1 MANLSLVLASELAG
15 LGLLLGTTGL
25 LGCNETRAVGRA
37 ATEAIET
44 DVTGQVKDERGEPVA
59 GATVRLY
66 GLLDN
71 TGFVEG
77 SDIRSASAYIDRE
90 AVLASSN
97 TLATGETGADG
108 RFKLSEIPNAFLAV
122 AVKEDCSPGFAGFDE
137 TSGVLNLDTLI
148 TPSFSGGLNFE
159 IPTFN
164 ITCATPPAVTE
175 QGNTEDAPPFEPP
188 ASVVSCDA
196 SSCQAAGGSCSAE
209 TCVTNCV
216 AAACAAAGGS
226 CVAGECAMPS
236 CSPSACTAAG
246 GMCTSDGA
254 SCALPACTSDADCE
268 AGQPGAFCEHPGE
281 VALAACHAP
290 LPGEVCPPL
299 AVQGWSAFRVTDASG
314 ALLVDASSEGKHVAA
329 VPADGVVRIYGN
341 YVGVATK
348 VYIQVQSG
356 GASCANSPPRTDFV
370 AANIVGGELLTDKG
384 GFVEL
389 ALHGGQQRIQLSTS
403 ETLGVGE
410 RSFVAELGA
419 PCAPPAHAFTAI
431 LTWDA
436 GLDGSVD
443 LDLNVWNATKK
454 GVCVGHQQE
463 AWGKLRHSKGP
474 GPEVFE
480 SDDVAQGPFTI
491 KVQSFCGP
499 PRPVQGKLRI
509 IRTIQGQLLD
519 ESYVFSVARP
529 RDVAE
534 IGVFAA
540 E

>member
-1 MANLSLVLASELAG
+1 M
-15 LGLLLGTTGL
+15 
-25 LGCNETRAVGRA
+25 
-37 ATEAIET
+37 
-44 DVTGQVKDERGEPVA
+44 
-59 GATVRLY
+59 
-66 GLLDN
+66 
-71 TGFVEG
+71 
-77 SDIRSASAYIDRE
+77 
-90 AVLASSN
+90 
-97 TLATGETGADG
+97 
-108 RFKLSEIPNAFLAV
+108 
-122 AVKEDCSPGFAGFDE
+122 
-137 TSGVLNLDTLI
+137 
-148 TPSFSGGLNFE
+148 
-159 IPTFN
+159 
-164 ITCATPPAVTE
+164 
-175 QGNTEDAPPFEPP
+175 
-188 ASVVSCDA
+188 
-196 SSCQAAGGSCSAE
+196 
-209 TCVTNCV
+209 
-216 AAACAAAGGS
+216 
-226 CVAGECAMPS
+226 
-236 CSPSACTAAG
+236 
-246 GMCTSDGA
+246 
-254 SCALPACTSDADCE
+254 PACTSDADCE
-268 AGQPGAFCEHPGE
+268 AGQPGAFCVHPGE

-290 LPGEVCPPL
+290 LPGEVCPPV
-299 AVQGWSAFRVTDASG
+299 AVQGWSGFRVTDTSG
-314 ALLVDASSEGKHVAA
+314 ALLVDLSSESKHVAA
-329 VPADGVVRIYGN
+329 VPADGVVRVYGN
-341 YVGVATK
+341 YAGAATK

-356 GASCANSPPRTDFV
+356 GASCANAPPRSDFI
-370 AANIVGGELLTDKG
+370 AANLVGGELLTDKG

-410 RSFVAELGA
+410 RSFVAEFGA

-499 PRPVQGKLRI
+499 ARPVQGKLRI
-509 IRTIQGQLLD
+509 IRTIKGQLLD